1 MSSKSINRSAL
12 LLGVLLSFQVL
23 AVDAQQLK
31 IESKNLPLRSVLK
44 QIEEKS
50 GYSFLYDE
58 SQINVEHRINI
69 EVNGPLS
76 QVLNQLEQLTYLKL
90 QVSGKNILISKASL
104 GVLSGRVVDE
114 NGQGIPLVTVHLK
127 ELNQYYFTDNHGFY
141 KFQFPAHRLRLA
153 NLQFSM
159 IGRQG
164 TSITSVLNGTNN
176 AIADMTLPT
185 LSVGLEEIAVTPRTN
200 RRLESNS
207 SLYIN
212 REVIEQS
219 GALSLNDLLSLIPGQ
234 KIAAPSLQ
242 QVQQANLRSATL
254 GTNSFSNKD
263 PFALNNSFG
272 VALIMD
278 GIALSNN
285 ANMQTL
291 NAGIYGMG
299 NSYVSGKISGLS
311 GSDAATDNYT
321 GDYTF
326 GGTDLRQI
334 ATDNIESIEIA
345 AGVPSVKYGDMTNGA
360 IIINRIAGKTP
371 LNFNVQLRDNATVYG
386 ISKGF
391 DTRKFGA
398 ITVGGNFTRSF
409 EDNRDKMK
417 SYDRVGGNIMWS
429 TFAGK
434 EKAFT
439 NTFSIDYGR
448 NMDKVRRDSDDPTA
462 AVMRFKSYNFS
473 IGSRA
478 NYRID
483 RGFLSNIGLNVRYSE
498 TYQNTYKEQDVN
510 GTYIIYSD
518 ATETGVHQG
527 QYASGIY
534 QAVTNIEGKP
544 IDLTAR
550 LDLTGTFRTGDLLHQ
565 VNFGSFFNYSKNIG
579 KGQIVDPSRPRNNT
593 IAANADIRKE
603 RYYDVSRIHGQQ
615 QLGFY
620 AEDLFT
626 AKIAERDLNVRIGT
640 RLDKFEKYLTF
651 SPRTNINYAITP
663 ALTVGVAYGWAS
675 KAPALAQLYPGPV
688 FYEIPLFQHTAFN
701 GGSVDEANSLYLMY
715 VDKFTPDNSKLKPSL
730 SQQLEFSAAY
740 EYKDFKWGVN
750 VYHKRNYRDVVTV
763 NSFEKIVLDKY
774 NDNPDPNAE
783 VPYIIKGTKQYRL
796 SRFEFMNADDK
807 RTQGIEFML
816 STPKWMAIATSFNL
830 RAGLTKSTYRPLQN
844 MSTFTNN
851 TDNPN
856 RAESAIYPTQRRTTT
871 VSNAAITSSTHIPK
885 AKLLINFTTELNLMN
900 KTNTDASDGIPI
912 GYYTQDGTYYAID
925 NFDRNNVNYAHT
937 LKPIEEI
944 NNQNQPAV
952 YTNFHLNVSK
962 EISKR
967 LSLAFHVYNVFN
979 YRPQYKRS
987 DNSMIIPNGKPTYG
1001 AQLRLKL

>member
-1 MSSKSINRSAL
+1 
-12 LLGVLLSFQVL
+12 
-23 AVDAQQLK
+23 
-31 IESKNLPLRSVLK
+31 
-44 QIEEKS
+44 
-50 GYSFLYDE
+50 
-58 SQINVEHRINI
+58 
-69 EVNGPLS
+69 
-76 QVLNQLEQLTYLKL
+76 
-90 QVSGKNILISKASL
+90 
-104 GVLSGRVVDE
+104 
-114 NGQGIPLVTVHLK
+114 
-127 ELNQYYFTDNHGFY
+127 
-141 KFQFPAHRLRLA
+141 
-153 NLQFSM
+153 
-159 IGRQG
+159 
-164 TSITSVLNGTNN
+164 
-176 AIADMTLPT
+176 
-185 LSVGLEEIAVTPRTN
+185 
-200 RRLESNS
+200 
-207 SLYIN
+207 
-212 REVIEQS
+212 
-219 GALSLNDLLSLIPGQ
+219 
-234 KIAAPSLQ
+234 
-242 QVQQANLRSATL
+242 L

-544 IDLTAR
+544 ID
-550 LDLTGTFRTGDLLHQ
+550 
-565 VNFGSFFNYSKNIG
+565 
-579 KGQIVDPSRPRNNT
+579 
-593 IAANADIRKE
+593 
-603 RYYDVSRIHGQQ
+603 
-615 QLGFY
+615 
-620 AEDLFT
+620 
-626 AKIAERDLNVRIGT
+626 
-640 RLDKFEKYLTF
+640 
-651 SPRTNINYAITP
+651 
-663 ALTVGVAYGWAS
+663 
-675 KAPALAQLYPGPV
+675 
-688 FYEIPLFQHTAFN
+688 
-701 GGSVDEANSLYLMY
+701 
-715 VDKFTPDNSKLKPSL
+715 
-730 SQQLEFSAAY
+730 
-740 EYKDFKWGVN
+740 
-750 VYHKRNYRDVVTV
+750 
-763 NSFEKIVLDKY
+763 
-774 NDNPDPNAE
+774 
-783 VPYIIKGTKQYRL
+783 
-796 SRFEFMNADDK
+796 
-807 RTQGIEFML
+807 
-816 STPKWMAIATSFNL
+816 
-830 RAGLTKSTYRPLQN
+830 
-844 MSTFTNN
+844 
-851 TDNPN
+851 
-856 RAESAIYPTQRRTTT
+856 
-871 VSNAAITSSTHIPK
+871 
-885 AKLLINFTTELNLMN
+885 
-900 KTNTDASDGIPI
+900 
-912 GYYTQDGTYYAID
+912 
-925 NFDRNNVNYAHT
+925 
-937 LKPIEEI
+937 
-944 NNQNQPAV
+944 
-952 YTNFHLNVSK
+952 
-962 EISKR
+962 
-967 LSLAFHVYNVFN
+967 
-979 YRPQYKRS
+979 
-987 DNSMIIPNGKPTYG
+987 
-1001 AQLRLKL
+1001 